1 MIEAE
6 LDIEPWGGHLGL
18 RLPPAVARAARLR
31 AGQRVRIG
39 VEDGRVVIT
48 PYDGK
53 RLTLADRLARFDP
66 AEHGGEAM
74 GCGPVGREASSAG
87 AHG

>member
-6 LDIEPWGGHLGL
+6 LDIEPRGGYLGL
-18 RLPPAVARAARLR
+18 RLPPALARAARLR
-31 AGQRVRIG
+31 AGKRVRTT

-74 GCGPVGREASSAG
+74 GCGPVGPGACSAG
-87 AHG
+87 ARG